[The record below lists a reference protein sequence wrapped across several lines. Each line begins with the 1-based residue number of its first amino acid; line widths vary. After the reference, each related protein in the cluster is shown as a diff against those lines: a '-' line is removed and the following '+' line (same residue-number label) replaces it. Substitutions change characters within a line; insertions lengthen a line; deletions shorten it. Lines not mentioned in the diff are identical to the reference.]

1 MTDGNMGFQVAP
13 TEDEMANASAILTRM
28 INAVVGMSQLQAD
41 VDMLRT
47 TVQSLQSDAERLRNQ
62 NAGLDEA
69 LFHARQARHEL
80 EAKAKAAEESAMIAS
95 AASKTAIRSRDYAE
109 SQLADTKS
117 ALTQALD
124 ERDEAQFRVLELE
137 DKLKAAEGKLAKV
150 QEVFG
155 IVTEPPKA
163 EPVQAEPIPAPE
175 PAPLADPAPPTRT
188 YFDHW
193 SPGALWDSDK
203 AKYYNEA

>member
-69 LFHARQARHEL
+69 LYHARQARHET
-80 EAKAKAAEESAMIAS
+80 EAQLKQAQSDAMSAQAERDIAV
-95 AASKTAIRSRDYAE
+95 RSRNYAE
-109 SQLADTKS
+109 SQLADTKE

-124 ERDEAQFRVLELE
+124 ERDTYALEKMELE

-155 IVTEPPKA
+155 IVPELPKA
-163 EPVQAEPIPAPE
+163 KPVQAEPIPAPE
-175 PAPLADPAPPTRT
+175 PLADPAPPTRT

-193 SPGALWDSDK
+193 SPGAFWDSDK